1 MVHPAL
7 KWLMAAVFVLLLTYV
22 GVQSWFT
29 AEPAATPLPAS
40 SKPGQPA
47 AALSTQSTVQTV
59 ATANAIITT
68 ADSTEYV
75 PPPAGS
81 DASLSAE
88 QQQAIAFTEG
98 AAFSSAAALD
108 TALLHPDGAVA
119 AQTLR
124 HLFTHPDFQS
134 VIDHLAAVEA
144 TELSAERQAKLQ
156 QKMYDTFGANI
167 HGERFACAGQ
177 LCAVTLSSSTA
188 LEQNAIDEFGTFD
201 KNYTF
206 INTIKPGNGETVTRL
221 LFIATEDTSNLQV
234 IN

>member
-7 KWLMAAVFVLLLTYV
+7 KWLIAAGFVLLVSYF
-22 GVQSWFT
+22 GWQAWQPT
-29 AEPAATPLPAS
+29 APTATQIPIPMKS
-40 SKPGQPA
+40 GQTA
-47 AALSTQSTVQTV
+47 AALSSPSPMQSVT
-59 ATANAIITT
+59 TASSAT
-68 ADSTEYV
+68 ADSMPSLTAEAEQN
-75 PPPAGS
+75 P
-81 DASLSAE
+81 SLSTE
-88 QQQAIAFTEG
+88 QQQAIAFIES

-108 TALLHPDGAVA
+108 AALLHPDGAVA

-134 VIDHLAAVEA
+134 VIDRLAAVEA

-177 LCAVTLSSSTA
+177 LCAVTLSSNTA

>member
-47 AALSTQSTVQTV
+47 AALSKQSTVQTV
-59 ATANAIITT
+59 ATANTSITT

-75 PPPAGS
+75 PPPADS

-88 QQQAIAFTEG
+88 QQQAIAFSQG
-98 AAFSSAAALD
+98 SAFSSAAALD
-108 TALLHPDGAVA
+108 AALFHPDGAVA

-124 HLFTHPDFQS
+124 HLFKHPDFQN
-134 VIDHLAAVEA
+134 VIDRLAAVEA
-144 TELSAERQAKLQ
+144 TEQAAERQAKLQ
-156 QKMYDTFGANI
+156 QKMYDTFGANL

-177 LCAVTLSSSTA
+177 LCAVSLTTNTPP
-188 LEQNAIDEFGTFD
+188 EQKTIDDFGTFD
-201 KNYTF
+201 LNYTF
-206 INTIKPGNGETVTRL
+206 INTSQHSNGETVTRL
-221 LFIATEDTSNLQV
+221 LFIATENPSNLQV
-234 IN
+234 VY